1 MKKYSVC
8 KATDASPYFP
18 CYDFSP
24 LNIFHNERQ
33 VLGSCSSLLTRIL
46 LHLNSLYL
54 TTASPL
60 GCCLLWCSY
69 SCKTSQLACTVF
81 SRCLCCTW
89 VHCQKLS
96 PYMVESTVWFMVSEL
111 YQVFPH
117 SVQRSSMHAL
127 SRKAHVDKAN
137 TYTCTLTHTCAHT
150 AHLYTDAQSSPSVW
164 SYTSKAA
171 ENRRF

>member
-1 MKKYSVC
+1 ML
-8 KATDASPYFP
+8 PPILP
-18 CYDFSP
+18 CYDCSP

-46 LHLNSLYL
+46 LHLKSLCL

-60 GCCLLWCSY
+60 RCCLLWCSY
-69 SCKTSQLACTVF
+69 NYKTSQLACTIF

-111 YQVFPH
+111 YQAFPH
-117 SVQRSSMHAL
+117 SVQRSTMHVVRKVNVDKTNTYMHAHSHLIL
-127 SRKAHVDKAN
+127 STA
-137 TYTCTLTHTCAHT
+137 YTNI
-150 AHLYTDAQSSPSVW
+150 
-164 SYTSKAA
+164 SKLWFVSKVCN
-171 ENRRF
+171 EV